1 MSESRIAGLDGGVRS
16 EESPNEIFNFLENN
30 LKTIMA
36 KESIENPEKYCFLC
50 NAPAVNKCQYCDDE
64 VYYCYEN
71 HYNKFHRSKFEGE
84 YQCNPFSIKYSKEVG
99 R

>member
-1 MSESRIAGLDGGVRS
+1 MYVTYTYTE
-16 EESPNEIFNFLENN
+16 EESSNAIFSFLENTN
-30 LKTIMA
+30 LKTMA
-36 KESIENPEKYCFLC
+36 TKSIDDPNNEDLEKHCFLC
-50 NAPAVNKCQYCDDE
+50 NAPAVNKCQHCDQE
-64 VYYCYEN
+64 VYYCSDN

>member
-1 MSESRIAGLDGGVRS
+1 MK
-16 EESPNEIFNFLENN
+16 LENN

-36 KESIENPEKYCFLC
+36 KDPIGNPEKYCFLC

-64 VYYCYEN
+64 VYYCSEK